1 MKTITI
7 NIPEEVDEKTF
18 KKIVEGIANRLLKSK
33 ERLKELDEILKE
45 SELTDEDA
53 VELGRLLKK
62 MAREKGWY

>member
-18 KKIVEGIANRLLKSK
+18 RKIVEGIANRLLKSK

-62 MAREKGWY
+62 RAREKGWY

>member
-7 NIPEEVDEKTF
+7 DIPEEVDEKTF

>member
-7 NIPEEVDEKTF
+7 DIPEEVDEKTF

-62 MAREKGWY
+62 KAREKGWY

>member
-18 KKIVEGIANRLLKSK
+18 KKIVEGIVNRLLKSK

-62 MAREKGWY
+62 RAREKGWY